1 MTTWLTNFRTWYA
14 TDDGNV
20 LPTAGLS
27 RTATSGNPARK
38 RLKMA
43 KVAEDSPELV
53 FATLMMPH
61 LELDLYVSKGG
72 VPVPTDAISG
82 GEGEAQTYDNHHDH
96 YNWPYVR
103 Q

>member
-1 MTTWLTNFRTWYA
+1 MFCLLRVSP
-14 TDDGNV
+14 G
-20 LPTAGLS
+20 LQRAGILLV
-27 RTATSGNPARK
+27 K

-43 KVAEDSPELV
+43 KFAEDSPELV

-61 LELDLYVSKGG
+61 LELDLYVSKGR

-82 GEGEAQTYDNHHDH
+82 SEGEAQTYDNHHDH